1 MFDAPCLSSEG
12 NNWKTWKKRYVEIQ
26 DNGMMVYFTDKGG
39 EKKGDI
45 DLVNCETAGKWSD
58 IPTADKLKDISDL
71 DRTFAVKMSD
81 RTYTMI
87 ADNESAC
94 M

>member
-1 MFDAPCLSSEG
+1 MVSPDFPFEG
-12 NNWKTWKKRYVEIQ
+12 NNWKTWKKRYLEIQ
-26 DNGMMVYFTDKGG
+26 DNGMMVYFAEKGG

-58 IPTADKLKDISDL
+58 IPTADKLKDVGDL
-71 DRTFAVKMSD
+71 DRTFAVKMAD
-81 RTYTMI
+81 RTFTMI
-87 ADNESAC
+87 ADDESAC

>member
-1 MFDAPCLSSEG
+1 M
-12 NNWKTWKKRYVEIQ
+12 EIQ
-26 DNGMMVYFTDKGG
+26 DNGMMVYYTDKGG

-58 IPTADKLKDISDL
+58 VSTAEKLKDISDL
-71 DRTFAVKMSD
+71 DRTFAVKMSE

-87 ADNESAC
+87 ASDEAAC

>member
-1 MFDAPCLSSEG
+1 ML
-12 NNWKTWKKRYVEIQ
+12 
-26 DNGMMVYFTDKGG
+26 VYFTGKGG

-58 IPTADKLKDISDL
+58 VPSAEKLKDIGDL
-71 DRTFAVKMSD
+71 DRTFAVKMAD

-87 ADNESAC
+87 ADDEAAC